1 MRGKRAFYSLALGL
15 VGVLV
20 SAQLSF
26 GAGFALYE
34 GSARGVALG
43 GTLVGRADDPS
54 ALFYNPAGITQLPGL
69 QIMGGAT
76 AIVPS
81 TKVTTTVGGVGQTQ
95 ETESNV
101 WVPPHLYATYQF
113 SDRVWFGFATF
124 SQFGLGTEFD
134 PAWRGRGNSYE
145 AVIQTATVNPNI
157 AFKLNDQFSLAAGLD
172 VMWFD
177 LTLKNKIPVPGI
189 GEEDQS
195 LEGDSFGYGFNFA
208 MHYKPCP
215 WMALGASYRSQVKQ
229 HVEGTAKFSGPAPA
243 ALFTDT
249 NVSGSI
255 LLPDMLFLGATFY
268 PIDKFSIEVGG
279 VWNRWS
285 NFDKL
290 NINYDF
296 IGGVANRTIS
306 REKSWHDTWRIQVG
320 AEYKALDW
328 LDLRAGYV
336 FDEEPIE
343 SIHADYLV
351 PANDRHIFSFGP
363 GFHWNNWTLDLG
375 YGYIH
380 IEERTFTA
388 TPTQLAEGILDS
400 KFHDGSAHLISM
412 SVGYKF

>member
-1 MRGKRAFYSLALGL
+1 LFLALI
-15 VGVLV
+15 GVLV

-69 QIMGGAT
+69 QVQAGAT
-76 AIVPS
+76 AIIPG
-81 TKVTTTVGGVGQTQ
+81 TKVTTDFGLPGTE
-95 ETESNV
+95 ETEETKTNV

-113 SDRVWFGFATF
+113 SDRVWFGVGTF

-134 PAWRGRGNSYE
+134 ANWRGRFNSYE
-145 AVIQTATVNPNI
+145 AVIQTVTLNPNV
-157 AFKLNDQFSLAAGLD
+157 AFKVTDEFSLAAGLD

-177 LTLKNKIPVPGI
+177 LTLKNRIPLGVPFASP
-189 GEEDQS
+189 EEDHA

-208 MHYKPCP
+208 MHYQPCR
-215 WMALGASYRSQVKQ
+215 WAKLGASYRSQVKQ
-229 HVEGTAKFSGPAPA
+229 NVQGTAEFSGAAPPGV
-243 ALFTDT
+243 FTNTD
-249 NVSGSI
+249 VSGSI
-255 LLPDMLFLGATFY
+255 LLPDMVFFGVALY
-268 PIDKFSIEVGG
+268 PIERLSLEVGG

-285 NFDKL
+285 NFDEL
-290 NINYDF
+290 RIDYETPIPGAPN
-296 IGGVANRTIS
+296 TIV
-306 REKSWHDTWRIQVG
+306 RNKSWHDTWRIQFG

-336 FDEEPIE
+336 FDEEPI
-343 SIHADYLV
+343 SDDHADYLV
-351 PANDRHIFSFGP
+351 PAADRHIFSFGP
-363 GFHWNNWTLDLG
+363 GFRWNNWTLDLA

-380 IEERTFTA
+380 IEDREFTA
-388 TPTQLAEGILDS
+388 TPTQLAQGVLNS
-400 KFHDGSAHLISM
+400 KFHDGNAHLISM